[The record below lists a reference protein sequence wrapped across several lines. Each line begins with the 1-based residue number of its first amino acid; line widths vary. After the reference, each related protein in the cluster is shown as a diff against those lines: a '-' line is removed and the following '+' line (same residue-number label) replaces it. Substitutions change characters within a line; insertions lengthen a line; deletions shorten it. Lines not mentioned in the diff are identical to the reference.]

1 MSRFGLVHRRAELAT
16 LARRSREVVM
26 VAAVVGVVTGAVVAA
41 VDELVVRLVD
51 EVTLPASLGW
61 QMVLPGLGLL
71 VAGLI
76 LRWWGG
82 GLGPATSD
90 EFLRAFHDR
99 AYVLRVRP
107 LLARLAASVVT
118 LGSGGAL
125 GLEGP
130 ALYTGATVGSSVQRR
145 WSRRFPTSDA
155 RVLMVAGAAAG
166 VAAVFKAP
174 ATGAVFA
181 LEVPYRDDL
190 ARRMLLPALVASV
203 SGYLAFVAVHGTEPL
218 FRAYGAGDVGAR
230 ELIGAMLLGAGAAVG
245 AGLFAAALRWAKRMS
260 FRSIVPRVAGAA
272 VALGVLALV
281 SSFLTDEPLS
291 LGPGYHVI
299 DWVADPSHSVWLLA
313 AVLALRCAAT
323 VATVAGGGVG
333 GLFIPL
339 VVAGALLGE
348 GVGRI
353 VAPDEISLFPVLG
366 VAAFLGA
373 GYRVPLAAV
382 MFVSETTGRP
392 GFVVPGVIA
401 SVVADL
407 VMGERSVTPYQ
418 REPGAP

>member
-1 MSRFGLVHRRAELAT
+1 MRRRGLVHRQRELAT
-16 LARRSREVVM
+16 LARRSREVV
-26 VAAVVGVVTGAVVAA
+26 VIAAGVGVVTGAIVAA
-41 VDELVVRLVD
+41 VDQLVVEIAVHHLL
-51 EVTLPASLGW
+51 TLATWW
-61 QMVLPGLGLL
+61 QVVLPGVGL
-71 VAGLI
+71 VAAALI
-76 LRWWGG
+76 LRW
-82 GLGPATSD
+82 LGAGASPSTSD
-90 EFLRAFHDR
+90 EYLRAFHDR
-99 AYVLRVRP
+99 AYPLTARP
-107 LLARLAASVVT
+107 LLARLAASIAT
-118 LGSGGAL
+118 LGTGGAL

-130 ALYTGATVGSSVQRR
+130 ALYAGSVVGASAQRR
-145 WSRRFPTSDA
+145 WLRRFATSDP

-166 VAAVFKAP
+166 VAAIFKAP

-203 SGYLAFVAVHGTEPL
+203 SGYLTFVAVHGTEPRFL
-218 FRAYGAGDVGAR
+218 AYGAGDIAAR
-230 ELIGAMLLGAGAAVG
+230 ELIGAVMVGLGAAFGAR
-245 AGLFAAALRWAKRMS
+245 LFAAALRWAKR
-260 FRSIVPRVAGAA
+260 FATRRLAGRIAA
-272 VALGVLALV
+272 SAVTLAGVGALGVAL
-281 SSFLTDEPLS
+281 TGEPLM
-291 LGPGYHVI
+291 LGPGYQVI
-299 DWVADPSHSVWLLA
+299 DWVSDPSISVWLIA
-313 AVLALRCAAT
+313 AILALRCAAT

-348 GVGRI
+348 GVGRV
-353 VAPDEISLFPVLG
+353 VAPDEVSLFPVLG

-401 SVVADL
+401 AVIADL
-407 VMGERSVTPYQ
+407 VMADSSITVYQ

>member
-16 LARRSREVVM
+16 LARRSREVVI
-26 VAAVVGVVTGAVVAA
+26 VSAVVGVITGAVVAA
-41 VDELVVRLVD
+41 VDHLVVLLVED
-51 EVTLPASLGW
+51 VVLTSGLAW
-61 QMVLPGLGLL
+61 QVVLPG
-71 VAGLI
+71 AGLVVAALV
-76 LRWWGG
+76 LRWWGATAT
-82 GLGPATSD
+82 PATSD

-99 AYVLRVRP
+99 AYPLGMRP
-107 LLARLAASVVT
+107 LAARLVASVAT

-130 ALYTGATVGSSVQRR
+130 AMYTGATLGSVFQRR

-203 SGYLAFVAVHGTEPL
+203 SGYLTFVAVHGTEPL
-218 FRAYGAGDVGAR
+218 FRAYGAGEVGTRELVGAV
-230 ELIGAMLLGAGAAVG
+230 LLGAGAAVG
-245 AGLFAAALRWAKRMS
+245 AGLFAAALRWAKRLS
-260 FRSIVPRVAGAA
+260 SRAVVPRIAGAA
-272 VALGVLALV
+272 VGLGVLALV
-281 SSFLTDEPLS
+281 GHVVTDEPLT

-299 DWVADPSHSVWLLA
+299 DWVAEPSHSVWLLA

-323 VATVAGGGVG
+323 VTTVAGGGVG

-339 VVAGALLGE
+339 VVAGSLLGE

-401 SVVADL
+401 AVVADL